1 MAHAMTP
8 THEQVLAAID
18 KARPPLETSNFTNAP
33 AFHARN
39 AHCDDLRELVTFHH
53 PNGGKPCGTCLVA
66 DGYTSCLVYRIVV
79 ERLTGWG
86 VL

>member
-1 MAHAMTP
+1 MTP
-8 THEQVLAAID
+8 DHATVLAAID
-18 KARPPLETSNFTNAP
+18 KAYLDRIDGP
-33 AFHARN
+33 RN

-53 PNGGKPCGTCLVA
+53 PSGDPPCVTCLVA

-86 VL
+86 VLNG